1 MISFEGRLSRANC
14 RRLLA
19 ASARIIHEQKHET
32 ILKPCCLKQD
42 FVRVDAEEMDALV
55 KREAIE
61 AYHDREMGER
71 LRPAVMF
78 RLCTKMCNH
87 VRTVAEEGYV

>member
-1 MISFEGRLSRANC
+1 M
-14 RRLLA
+14 
-19 ASARIIHEQKHET
+19 
-32 ILKPCCLKQD
+32 
-42 FVRVDAEEMDALV
+42 DAEEIYALV

-61 AYHDREMGER
+61 AYHDREMVER
-71 LRPAVMF
+71 LRPASMF